1 MKRLK
6 AKNLK
11 EQNYIDIVKL
21 LKIGNYSRAD
31 IAYDLEL
38 SKASISVLVDDLI
51 KMGIIYEKCD
61 GESSSL
67 GGKRPILLDINK
79 NIGYFIAV
87 HFRRELCNIA
97 VVNLEN
103 EILEECGMDVSI
115 FDDFRLTFNPIIEK
129 IKEFIIKYEKIF
141 SVGISVPGKIG
152 KKNNLLIDCM
162 GIKEWSNIPLKE
174 YIEKKLNI
182 EVIIDRYACA
192 MLTYNMLE
200 EMKKSMPIQ
209 TSSVYIYLSNWIGV
223 SVSNNG
229 KILYGTHD
237 TAANYSHTIVTDSDY
252 ICNCGKKGC
261 WESVA
266 SITAFISVASIT
278 AFMKEIKKID
288 GKYSNLSFNDIIE
301 KHINDNIV
309 VNTYKN
315 FLAYWVS
322 IGIYNIINTFDP
334 EIIFIGGEMIY
345 LGDSFIE
352 EIKDNIK
359 NKFNSYNFIT
369 DIKIVNNFKD
379 IEIKAA
385 ASVAIYDFYNNSLY
399 RKLRGKYI

>member
-6 AKNLK
+6 ATNLK

-31 IAYDLEL
+31 IAYNLEL

-51 KMGIIYEKCD
+51 NMGIIYEKCD
-61 GESSSL
+61 GESSSV
-67 GGKRPILLDINK
+67 GGKKPILLDINK
-79 NIGYFIAV
+79 NLGYFIAV
-87 HFRRELCNIA
+87 HFRREICNIA

-103 EILEECGMDVSI
+103 EILEECEAEVKI
-115 FDDFRLTFNPIIEK
+115 FDDFRLTFNPIIDK
-129 IKEFIIKYEKIF
+129 IKEFIVKYKKIF
-141 SVGISVPGKIG
+141 SVGVSVPGKIG

-174 YIEKKLNI
+174 YIEENINI

-209 TSSVYIYLSNWIGV
+209 NSSVYIYLSNWIGV
-223 SVSNNG
+223 SVSHNG
-229 KILYGTHD
+229 RILYGTHD
-237 TAANYSHTIVTDSDY
+237 TAANYSHTIVTNSDY

-266 SITAFISVASIT
+266 SIR
-278 AFMKEIKKID
+278 AFMNELKKRD
-288 GKYSNLSFNDIIE
+288 SKYSNLSFDDIVE
-301 KHINDNIV
+301 EHINDDIV
-309 VNTYKN
+309 VDTYKN
-315 FLAYWVS
+315 FLAHWVS

-334 EIIFIGGEMIY
+334 EIIFIGGEMLY

-352 EIKDNIK
+352 EIKYNIK
-359 NKFNSYNFIT
+359 NKFNSYNFVT
-369 DIKIVNNFKD
+369 DIQIVDNFKN
-379 IEIKAA
+379 IEINAA

-399 RKLRGKYI
+399 RNLRGKYI

>member
-31 IAYDLEL
+31 IAYNLEL

-61 GESSSL
+61 GESSSV

-141 SVGISVPGKIG
+141 SVGISVPGKIA

-266 SITAFISVASIT
+266 SITAF
-278 AFMKEIKKID
+278 MKEIKKID

-301 KHINDNIV
+301 KHINDYAVI
-309 VNTYKN
+309 NTYKN
-315 FLAYWVS
+315 FLAHWVS

-334 EIIFIGGEMIY
+334 EIIFIGGEMLY

-352 EIKDNIK
+352 EIKYNIK
-359 NKFNSYNFIT
+359 NKFNSYNFVT
-369 DIKIVNNFKD
+369 DIQIVNNFKD

>member
-31 IAYDLEL
+31 IAYNLEL

-51 KMGIIYEKCD
+51 NMGIIYEKCD
-61 GESSSL
+61 GESSSV

-87 HFRRELCNIA
+87 HFRREICNIA

-103 EILEECGMDVSI
+103 EILEECEAEVKI
-115 FDDFRLTFNPIIEK
+115 FDDFRLTFNPIIDK
-129 IKEFIIKYEKIF
+129 IKEFIVKYKKIF
-141 SVGISVPGKIG
+141 SVGVSVPGKIG

-174 YIEKKLNI
+174 YIEENINI

-209 TSSVYIYLSNWIGV
+209 NSSVYIYLSNWIGV
-223 SVSNNG
+223 SVSHNG
-229 KILYGTHD
+229 RILYGTHD

-266 SITAFISVASIT
+266 SIR
-278 AFMKEIKKID
+278 AFMNELKKRD
-288 GKYSNLSFNDIIE
+288 SKYSNLSFDDIVE
-301 KHINDNIV
+301 EHINDDIV
-309 VNTYKN
+309 VDTYKN
-315 FLAYWVS
+315 FLAHWVS

-334 EIIFIGGEMIY
+334 EIIFIGGEMLY

-352 EIKDNIK
+352 EIKYNIK
-359 NKFNSYNFIT
+359 NKFNSYNFVT
-369 DIKIVNNFKD
+369 DIQIVDNFKN
-379 IEIKAA
+379 IEINAA

>member
-6 AKNLK
+6 ATNLK

-31 IAYDLEL
+31 IAYNLEL

-51 KMGIIYEKCD
+51 NMGIIYEKCD
-61 GESSSL
+61 GESSSV
-67 GGKRPILLDINK
+67 GGKKPILLDINK
-79 NIGYFIAV
+79 NLGYFIAV
-87 HFRRELCNIA
+87 HFRREICNIA

-103 EILEECGMDVSI
+103 EILEECEAEVKI
-115 FDDFRLTFNPIIEK
+115 FDDFRLTFNPIIDK
-129 IKEFIIKYEKIF
+129 IKEFIVKYKKIF
-141 SVGISVPGKIG
+141 SVGVSVPGKIG

-174 YIEKKLNI
+174 YIEENINI

-209 TSSVYIYLSNWIGV
+209 NSSVYIYLSNWIGV
-223 SVSNNG
+223 SVSHNG
-229 KILYGTHD
+229 RILYGTHD

-266 SITAFISVASIT
+266 SIR
-278 AFMKEIKKID
+278 AFMNELKKRD
-288 GKYSNLSFNDIIE
+288 SKYSNLSFDDIVE
-301 KHINDNIV
+301 EHINDDIV
-309 VNTYKN
+309 VDTYKN
-315 FLAYWVS
+315 FLAHWVS

-334 EIIFIGGEMIY
+334 EIIFIGGEMLY
-345 LGDSFIE
+345 LRDSFIE
-352 EIKDNIK
+352 EIKYNIK
-359 NKFNSYNFIT
+359 NKFNSYNFVT
-369 DIKIVNNFKD
+369 DIQIVDNFKD
-379 IEIKAA
+379 IEINAA
-385 ASVAIYDFYNNSLY
+385 ASVAIYDFCNNSLY

>member
-31 IAYDLEL
+31 IAYNLEL

-61 GESSSL
+61 GESSSV

-209 TSSVYIYLSNWIGV
+209 NSSVYIYLSNWIGV
-223 SVSNNG
+223 SVSHNG
-229 KILYGTHD
+229 RILYGTHD

-266 SITAFISVASIT
+266 SIR
-278 AFMKEIKKID
+278 AFMNELKKRD
-288 GKYSNLSFNDIIE
+288 SKYSNLSFNDIIE
-301 KHINDNIV
+301 KHINDYAVI
-309 VNTYKN
+309 NTYKN
-315 FLAYWVS
+315 FLAHWVS

-334 EIIFIGGEMIY
+334 EIIFIGGEMLY

-352 EIKDNIK
+352 EIKYNIK
-359 NKFNSYNFIT
+359 NKFNSYNFVT
-369 DIKIVNNFKD
+369 DIQIVDNFKN
-379 IEIKAA
+379 IEINAA

>member
-103 EILEECGMDVSI
+103 EILEECEAEVKI
-115 FDDFRLTFNPIIEK
+115 FDDFRLTFNPIIDK
-129 IKEFIIKYEKIF
+129 IKEFIVKYKKVF
-141 SVGISVPGKIG
+141 SVGVSVPGKIG

-174 YIEKKLNI
+174 YIEENINI

-209 TSSVYIYLSNWIGV
+209 NSSVYIYLSNWIGV
-223 SVSNNG
+223 SVSHNG
-229 KILYGTHD
+229 RILYGTHD

-266 SITAFISVASIT
+266 SIR
-278 AFMKEIKKID
+278 AFMNELKKRD
-288 GKYSNLSFNDIIE
+288 SKYSNLSFDDIVE
-301 KHINDNIV
+301 EHINDDIV
-309 VNTYKN
+309 VDTYKN
-315 FLAYWVS
+315 FLAHWVS

-334 EIIFIGGEMIY
+334 EIIFIGGEMLY
-345 LGDSFIE
+345 LRDSFIE
-352 EIKDNIK
+352 EIKYNIK
-359 NKFNSYNFIT
+359 NKFNSYNFVT
-369 DIKIVNNFKD
+369 DIQIVDNFKD
-379 IEIKAA
+379 IEINAA

>member
-6 AKNLK
+6 ATNLK

-31 IAYDLEL
+31 IAYNLEL

-51 KMGIIYEKCD
+51 NMGIIYEKCD
-61 GESSSL
+61 GESSSV
-67 GGKRPILLDINK
+67 GGKKPILLDINK
-79 NIGYFIAV
+79 NLGYFIAV
-87 HFRRELCNIA
+87 HFRREICNIA

-103 EILEECGMDVSI
+103 EILEECEAEVKI
-115 FDDFRLTFNPIIEK
+115 FDDFRLTFNPIIDK
-129 IKEFIIKYEKIF
+129 IKEFIVKYKKIF
-141 SVGISVPGKIG
+141 SVGVSVPGKIG

-174 YIEKKLNI
+174 YIEENINI

-209 TSSVYIYLSNWIGV
+209 NSSVYIYLSNWIGV
-223 SVSNNG
+223 SVSHNG
-229 KILYGTHD
+229 RILYGTHD

-266 SITAFISVASIT
+266 SITAF
-278 AFMKEIKKID
+278 MKEIKKID

-301 KHINDNIV
+301 KHINDYAVI
-309 VNTYKN
+309 NTYKN
-315 FLAYWVS
+315 FLAHWVS

-334 EIIFIGGEMIY
+334 EIIFIGGEMLY

-352 EIKDNIK
+352 EIKYNIK
-359 NKFNSYNFIT
+359 NKFNSYNFVT
-369 DIKIVNNFKD
+369 DIQIVDNFKN
-379 IEIKAA
+379 IEINAA

>member
-266 SITAFISVASIT
+266 SITAF
-278 AFMKEIKKID
+278 MKEIKKID

-315 FLAYWVS
+315 FLAHWVS

-334 EIIFIGGEMIY
+334 EIIFIGGEMLY

-352 EIKDNIK
+352 EIKYNIK
-359 NKFNSYNFIT
+359 NKFNSYNFVT
-369 DIKIVNNFKD
+369 DIQIVNNFKD

>member
-266 SITAFISVASIT
+266 SITAF
-278 AFMKEIKKID
+278 MKEIKKID

-301 KHINDNIV
+301 KHINDYAVI
-309 VNTYKN
+309 NTYKN
-315 FLAYWVS
+315 FLAHWVS

-334 EIIFIGGEMIY
+334 EIIFIGGEMLY
-345 LGDSFIE
+345 LGDSFVE
-352 EIKDNIK
+352 EIKYNIK

>member
-6 AKNLK
+6 ATNLK

-31 IAYDLEL
+31 IAYNLEL

-51 KMGIIYEKCD
+51 NMGIIYEKCD
-61 GESSSL
+61 GESSSV
-67 GGKRPILLDINK
+67 GGKKPILLDINK
-79 NIGYFIAV
+79 NLGYFIAV
-87 HFRRELCNIA
+87 HFRREICNIA

-103 EILEECGMDVSI
+103 EILEECEAEVKI
-115 FDDFRLTFNPIIEK
+115 FDDFRLTFNPIIDK
-129 IKEFIIKYEKIF
+129 IKEFIVKYKKIF
-141 SVGISVPGKIG
+141 SVGVSVPGKIG

-174 YIEKKLNI
+174 YIEENINI

-209 TSSVYIYLSNWIGV
+209 NSSVYIYLSNWIGV

-266 SITAFISVASIT
+266 SIR
-278 AFMKEIKKID
+278 AFMNELKKRD
-288 GKYSNLSFNDIIE
+288 SKYSNLSFDDIVE
-301 KHINDNIV
+301 EHINDDIV
-309 VNTYKN
+309 VDTYKN
-315 FLAYWVS
+315 FLAHWVS

-334 EIIFIGGEMIY
+334 EIIFIGGEMLY

-352 EIKDNIK
+352 EIKYNIK
-359 NKFNSYNFIT
+359 NKFNSYNFVT
-369 DIKIVNNFKD
+369 DIQIVDNFKN
-379 IEIKAA
+379 IEINAA

>member
-6 AKNLK
+6 ATNLK

-31 IAYDLEL
+31 IAYNLEL

-51 KMGIIYEKCD
+51 NMGIIYEKCD
-61 GESSSL
+61 GESSSV
-67 GGKRPILLDINK
+67 GGKKPILLDINK
-79 NIGYFIAV
+79 NLGYFIAV
-87 HFRRELCNIA
+87 HFRREICNIA

-103 EILEECGMDVSI
+103 EILEECEAEVKI
-115 FDDFRLTFNPIIEK
+115 FDDFRLTFNPIIDK
-129 IKEFIIKYEKIF
+129 IKEFIVKYKKIF
-141 SVGISVPGKIG
+141 SVGVSVPGKIG

-209 TSSVYIYLSNWIGV
+209 NSSVYIYLSNWIGV
-223 SVSNNG
+223 SVSHNG
-229 KILYGTHD
+229 RILYGTHD

-266 SITAFISVASIT
+266 SIR
-278 AFMKEIKKID
+278 AFMNELKKRD
-288 GKYSNLSFNDIIE
+288 SKYSNLSFDDIVE
-301 KHINDNIV
+301 EHINDDIV
-309 VNTYKN
+309 VDTYKN
-315 FLAYWVS
+315 FLAHWVS

-334 EIIFIGGEMIY
+334 EIIFIGGEMLY

-352 EIKDNIK
+352 EIKYNIK
-359 NKFNSYNFIT
+359 NKFNSYNFVT
-369 DIKIVNNFKD
+369 DIQIVDNFKN
-379 IEIKAA
+379 IEINAA

>member
-31 IAYDLEL
+31 IAYNLEL

-61 GESSSL
+61 GESSSV

-87 HFRRELCNIA
+87 HFRREICNIA

-103 EILEECGMDVSI
+103 EILEECEAEVKI

-141 SVGISVPGKIG
+141 SVGVSVPGKIG

-174 YIEKKLNI
+174 YIEENINI

-209 TSSVYIYLSNWIGV
+209 NSSVYIYLSNWIGV
-223 SVSNNG
+223 SVSHNG
-229 KILYGTHD
+229 RILYGTHD

-266 SITAFISVASIT
+266 SIR
-278 AFMKEIKKID
+278 AFMNELKKRD
-288 GKYSNLSFNDIIE
+288 SKYSNLSFDDIVE
-301 KHINDNIV
+301 EHINDDIV
-309 VNTYKN
+309 VDTYKN
-315 FLAYWVS
+315 FLAHWVS

-334 EIIFIGGEMIY
+334 EIIFIGGEMLY

-352 EIKDNIK
+352 EIKYNIK
-359 NKFNSYNFIT
+359 NKFNSYNFVT
-369 DIKIVNNFKD
+369 DIQIVDNFKN
-379 IEIKAA
+379 IEINAA

>member
-31 IAYDLEL
+31 IAYNLEL

-61 GESSSL
+61 GESSSV

-129 IKEFIIKYEKIF
+129 IKEFIVKYKKIF
-141 SVGISVPGKIG
+141 SVGVSVPGKIG

-174 YIEKKLNI
+174 YIEENINI

-209 TSSVYIYLSNWIGV
+209 NSSVYIYLSNWIGV
-223 SVSNNG
+223 SVSHNG
-229 KILYGTHD
+229 RILYGTHD

-266 SITAFISVASIT
+266 SIR
-278 AFMKEIKKID
+278 AFMNELKKRD
-288 GKYSNLSFNDIIE
+288 SKYSNLSFDDIVE
-301 KHINDNIV
+301 EHINDDIV
-309 VNTYKN
+309 VDTYKN
-315 FLAYWVS
+315 FLAHWVS

-334 EIIFIGGEMIY
+334 EIIFIGGEMLY

-352 EIKDNIK
+352 EIKYNIK
-359 NKFNSYNFIT
+359 NKFNSYNFVT
-369 DIKIVNNFKD
+369 DIQIVDNFKN
-379 IEIKAA
+379 IEINAA

>member
-266 SITAFISVASIT
+266 SITAF
-278 AFMKEIKKID
+278 MKEIKKID

-301 KHINDNIV
+301 KHINDYAVI
-309 VNTYKN
+309 NTYKN
-315 FLAYWVS
+315 FLAHWVS

-334 EIIFIGGEMIY
+334 EIIFIGGEMLY

-352 EIKDNIK
+352 EIKYNIK
-359 NKFNSYNFIT
+359 NKFNSYNFVT
-369 DIKIVNNFKD
+369 DIQIVNNFKD

>member
-6 AKNLK
+6 ATNLK

-31 IAYDLEL
+31 IAYNLEL

-51 KMGIIYEKCD
+51 NMGIIYEKCD
-61 GESSSL
+61 GESSSV
-67 GGKRPILLDINK
+67 GGKKPILLDINK
-79 NIGYFIAV
+79 NLGYFIAV
-87 HFRRELCNIA
+87 HFRREICNIA

-103 EILEECGMDVSI
+103 EILEECEAEVKI

-129 IKEFIIKYEKIF
+129 IKEFIVKYKKIF
-141 SVGISVPGKIG
+141 SVGVSVPGKIG

-174 YIEKKLNI
+174 YIEENINI

-209 TSSVYIYLSNWIGV
+209 NSSVYIYLSNWIGV
-223 SVSNNG
+223 SVSHNG
-229 KILYGTHD
+229 RILYGTHD

-266 SITAFISVASIT
+266 SIR
-278 AFMKEIKKID
+278 AFMNELKKRD
-288 GKYSNLSFNDIIE
+288 SKYSNLSFDDIVE
-301 KHINDNIV
+301 EHINDDIV
-309 VNTYKN
+309 VDTYKN
-315 FLAYWVS
+315 FLAHWVS

-334 EIIFIGGEMIY
+334 EIIFIGGEMLY

-352 EIKDNIK
+352 EIKYNIK
-359 NKFNSYNFIT
+359 NKFNSYNFVT
-369 DIKIVNNFKD
+369 DIQIVDNFKN
-379 IEIKAA
+379 IEINAA

>member
-6 AKNLK
+6 ATNLK

-31 IAYDLEL
+31 IAYNLEL

-51 KMGIIYEKCD
+51 NMGIIYEKCD
-61 GESSSL
+61 GESSSV
-67 GGKRPILLDINK
+67 GGKKPILLDINK
-79 NIGYFIAV
+79 NLGYFIAV
-87 HFRRELCNIA
+87 HFRREICNIA

-103 EILEECGMDVSI
+103 EILEECEAEVKI
-115 FDDFRLTFNPIIEK
+115 FDDFRLTFNPIIDK
-129 IKEFIIKYEKIF
+129 IKEFIVKYKKIF
-141 SVGISVPGKIG
+141 SVGVSVPGKIG

-174 YIEKKLNI
+174 YIEENINI

-209 TSSVYIYLSNWIGV
+209 NSSVYIYLSNWIGV
-223 SVSNNG
+223 SVSHNG
-229 KILYGTHD
+229 RILYGTHD

-266 SITAFISVASIT
+266 SIR
-278 AFMKEIKKID
+278 AFMNELKKRD
-288 GKYSNLSFNDIIE
+288 SKYSNLSFDDIVE
-301 KHINDNIV
+301 EHINDDIV
-309 VNTYKN
+309 VDTYKN

-334 EIIFIGGEMIY
+334 EIIFIGGEMLY

-352 EIKDNIK
+352 EIKYNIK
-359 NKFNSYNFIT
+359 NKFNSYNFVT
-369 DIKIVNNFKD
+369 DIQIVDNFKD
-379 IEIKAA
+379 IEINAA

>member
-6 AKNLK
+6 ATNLK

-31 IAYDLEL
+31 IAYNLEL

-51 KMGIIYEKCD
+51 NMGIIYEKCD
-61 GESSSL
+61 GESSSV
-67 GGKRPILLDINK
+67 GGKKPILLDINK
-79 NIGYFIAV
+79 NLGYFIAV
-87 HFRRELCNIA
+87 HFRREICNIA

-103 EILEECGMDVSI
+103 EILEECEAEVKI
-115 FDDFRLTFNPIIEK
+115 FDDFRLTFNPIIDK
-129 IKEFIIKYEKIF
+129 IKEFIVKYKKIF
-141 SVGISVPGKIG
+141 SVGVSVPGKIG

-174 YIEKKLNI
+174 YIEENINI

-266 SITAFISVASIT
+266 SITAF
-278 AFMKEIKKID
+278 MKEIKKID

-301 KHINDNIV
+301 KHINDYAVI
-309 VNTYKN
+309 NTYKN
-315 FLAYWVS
+315 FLAHWVS

-334 EIIFIGGEMIY
+334 EIIFIGGEMLY

-352 EIKDNIK
+352 EIKYNIK
-359 NKFNSYNFIT
+359 NKFNSYNFVT
-369 DIKIVNNFKD
+369 DIQIVDNFKN
-379 IEIKAA
+379 IEINAA

>member
-31 IAYDLEL
+31 IAYNLEL

-61 GESSSL
+61 GESSSV

-266 SITAFISVASIT
+266 SITAF
-278 AFMKEIKKID
+278 MKEIKKID

-301 KHINDNIV
+301 KHINDYAVI
-309 VNTYKN
+309 NTYKN
-315 FLAYWVS
+315 FLAHWVS

-334 EIIFIGGEMIY
+334 EIIFIGGEMLY

-352 EIKDNIK
+352 EIKYNIK
-359 NKFNSYNFIT
+359 NKFNSYNFVT
-369 DIKIVNNFKD
+369 DIQIVDNFKN
-379 IEIKAA
+379 IEINAA

>member
-31 IAYDLEL
+31 IAYNLEL

-61 GESSSL
+61 GESSSV

-129 IKEFIIKYEKIF
+129 IKEFIVKYKKIF
-141 SVGISVPGKIG
+141 SVGVSVPGKIG

-174 YIEKKLNI
+174 YIEENINI

-209 TSSVYIYLSNWIGV
+209 NSSVYIYLSNWIGV
-223 SVSNNG
+223 SVSHNG
-229 KILYGTHD
+229 RILYGTHD

-266 SITAFISVASIT
+266 SIR
-278 AFMKEIKKID
+278 AFMNELKKRD
-288 GKYSNLSFNDIIE
+288 SKYSNLSFDDIVE
-301 KHINDNIV
+301 EHINDDIV
-309 VNTYKN
+309 VDTYKN
-315 FLAYWVS
+315 FLAHWVS

-334 EIIFIGGEMIY
+334 EIIFIGGEMLY

-352 EIKDNIK
+352 EIKYNIK
-359 NKFNSYNFIT
+359 NKFNSYNFVT
-369 DIKIVNNFKD
+369 DIQIVNNFKD

>member
-6 AKNLK
+6 ATNLK

-31 IAYDLEL
+31 IAYNLEL

-51 KMGIIYEKCD
+51 NMGIIYEKCD
-61 GESSSL
+61 GESSSV

-87 HFRRELCNIA
+87 HFRREICNIA

-103 EILEECGMDVSI
+103 EILEECEAEVKI
-115 FDDFRLTFNPIIEK
+115 FDDFRLTFNPIIDK
-129 IKEFIIKYEKIF
+129 IKEFIVKYKKIF
-141 SVGISVPGKIG
+141 SVGVSVPGKIG

-266 SITAFISVASIT
+266 SITAF
-278 AFMKEIKKID
+278 MKEIKKID

-301 KHINDNIV
+301 KHINDYAVI
-309 VNTYKN
+309 NTYKN
-315 FLAYWVS
+315 FLAHWVS

-334 EIIFIGGEMIY
+334 EIIFIGGEMLY

-352 EIKDNIK
+352 EIKYNIK
-359 NKFNSYNFIT
+359 NKFNSYNFVT
-369 DIKIVNNFKD
+369 DIQIVDNFKN
-379 IEIKAA
+379 IEINAA

>member
-6 AKNLK
+6 ATNLK

-31 IAYDLEL
+31 IAYNLEL

-51 KMGIIYEKCD
+51 NMGIIYEKCD
-61 GESSSL
+61 GESSSV
-67 GGKRPILLDINK
+67 GGKKPILLDINK
-79 NIGYFIAV
+79 NLGYFIAV
-87 HFRRELCNIA
+87 HFRREICNIA

-103 EILEECGMDVSI
+103 EILEECEAEVKI
-115 FDDFRLTFNPIIEK
+115 FDDFRLTFNPIIDK
-129 IKEFIIKYEKIF
+129 IKEFIVKYKKIF
-141 SVGISVPGKIG
+141 SVGVSVPGKIG

-174 YIEKKLNI
+174 YIEENINI

-209 TSSVYIYLSNWIGV
+209 NSSVYIYLSNWIGV
-223 SVSNNG
+223 SVSHNG
-229 KILYGTHD
+229 RILYGTHD

-266 SITAFISVASIT
+266 SITAF
-278 AFMKEIKKID
+278 MKEIKKID

-301 KHINDNIV
+301 KHINDYAVI
-309 VNTYKN
+309 NTYKN
-315 FLAYWVS
+315 FLAHWVS

-334 EIIFIGGEMIY
+334 EIIFIGGEMLY

-352 EIKDNIK
+352 EIKYNIK
-359 NKFNSYNFIT
+359 NKFNSYNFVT
-369 DIKIVNNFKD
+369 DIQIVNNFKD